1 MIWQLLAV
9 GTLGITL
16 GWLARWWTD
25 RKELR
30 RLRETV
36 PTVLAADVIEI
47 RDHVRN
53 LQDNLAPFG
62 REVIVPLPEDL
73 EVIAQVDADI
83 AAGRSPF

>member
-1 MIWQLLAV
+1 MIPYLAV
-9 GTLGITL
+9 AVFGAIIGGATVWLITR
-16 GWLARWWTD
+16 AE
-25 RKELR
+25 RK
-30 RLRETV
+30 RLQETV

-62 REVIVPLPEDL
+62 REVILPLPEDL